1 MAEYTEE
8 QLKELL
14 DKQKAE
20 LTAQFEAETAGL
32 KANKD
37 ALLAEKKKLEE
48 ETQAKL
54 LEKEQAAIDAAKK
67 AGDVQ
72 KALEL
77 EQAKFERERS
87 ELAEKLNARNEM
99 ILKSQ
104 KQASVQSIVSNF
116 AKNDKLSQLTASQL
130 VDYGFNEDGNVVASY
145 KDLDGKHVADNHE
158 DWLKWAKSDPDMQN
172 HLAGSKASGVDQ
184 GIVKPS
190 SQGQRQELDKQAKIA
205 EINAKFS

>member
-14 DKQKAE
+14 DKQKQE

-54 LEKEQAAIDAAKK
+54 LEKEQAAIEAAKK

-77 EQAKFERERS
+77 EQAKYERERKELS
-87 ELAEKLNARNEM
+87 EQLNARNEM
-99 ILKSQ
+99 ILSSK
-104 KQASVQSIVSNF
+104 KEASVKSIVSNF
-116 AKNDKLSQLTASQL
+116 AKNDKLSQLTAAQL
-130 VDYGFNEDGNVVASY
+130 VDYGFSDDGDIVASY
-145 KDLDGKHVADNHE
+145 KNLDGEVVANNHG

-172 HLAGSKASGVDQ
+172 HLAGSKGSGTDPSS
-184 GIVKPS
+184 VKPS
-190 SQGQRQELDKQAKIA
+190 TQGHRAELDRQAKID
-205 EINAKFS
+205 ELNAKFS

>member
-14 DKQKAE
+14 AKQEQE
-20 LTAQFEAETAGL
+20 LTAKFEAETAGL

-37 ALLAEKKKLEE
+37 ALPAEKKKLEE

-54 LEKEQAAIDAAKK
+54 LEKEQAAIEAAKE
-67 AGDVQ
+67 AGDVK

-77 EQAKFERERS
+77 EQAKYERERKELS
-87 ELAEKLNARNEM
+87 EQLNARNDM
-99 ILKSQ
+99 ILSSK
-104 KQASVQSIVSNF
+104 KQASVQGIVSNF
-116 AKNDKLSQLTASQL
+116 TKNDKLSQLTASQL
-130 VDYGFNEDGNVVASY
+130 VDYGFGEDGNVVASY
-145 KDLDGKHVADNHE
+145 KDLDGKHIADNHD

-172 HLAGSKASGVDQ
+172 HLAGSKASGIDQ
-184 GIVKPS
+184 SIVTPS
-190 SQGQRQELDKQAKIA
+190 SQGQRQELDKQSKIA

>member
-8 QLKELL
+8 QLKEMLA
-14 DKQKAE
+14 KQEQE
-20 LTAQFEAETAGL
+20 LTAKFEAETAGL

-87 ELAEKLNARNEM
+87 ELSEKLNARDEM
-99 ILKSQ
+99 ILSSK
-104 KQASVQSIVSNF
+104 KQSSVQSIVSNF
-116 AKNDKLSQLTASQL
+116 AKNDKLSQLTAAQL
-130 VDYGFNEDGNVVASY
+130 VDYGFDNDGNVVASY
-145 KDLDGKHVADNHE
+145 KNLDGEVVASNHDE
-158 DWLKWAKSDPDMQN
+158 WLKWAKSDPDMQN
-172 HLAGSKASGVDQ
+172 HLAGSKGSGTDPSS
-184 GIVKPS
+184 VKPS
-190 SQGQRQELDKQAKIA
+190 TQSHRAELDRQAKID
-205 EINAKFS
+205 ELNAKFS

>member
-14 DKQKAE
+14 AKQEQE
-20 LTAQFEAETAGL
+20 LRAKFEAETAGL

-54 LEKEQAAIDAAKK
+54 LEKEQAAIEAAKK

-77 EQAKFERERS
+77 EQAKYERERA
-87 ELAEKLNARNEM
+87 ELSEKLNARNEM
-99 ILKSQ
+99 ILSSK

-130 VDYGFNEDGNVVASY
+130 VDYGFDNDGNVVASY
-145 KDLDGKHVADNHE
+145 KDLDGRHVADNHE

-184 GIVKPS
+184 GVVAPS
-190 SQGQRQELDKQAKIA
+190 SKGHRQELDKQAKIA

>member
-14 DKQKAE
+14 DKQKQE
-20 LTAQFEAETAGL
+20 LQEEFDKQVAGL
-32 KANKD
+32 KSNRD
-37 ALLAEKKKLEE
+37 ALLSEKKQLEE
-48 ETQAKL
+48 ETQAKI

-87 ELAEKLNARNEM
+87 ELNEKLSKRDEL
-99 ILKSQ
+99 ILSSK
-104 KQASVQSIVSNF
+104 KEASVKGIVSNF

-130 VDYGFNEDGNVVASY
+130 VDYGFDDNGNVVASFKDLDGNVVADSY
-145 KDLDGKHVADNHE
+145 DK
-158 DWLKWAKSDPDMQN
+158 WLEWAKSDPDMQN
-172 HLAGSKASGVDQ
+172 HLSGSKASGTDTNTVNPVNGQ
-184 GIVKPS
+184 GNKNSPSVK
-190 SQGQRQELDKQAKIA
+190 
-205 EINAKFS
+205 NWY